1 MNRTDDG
8 ATMGAMT
15 IDDDSR
21 DENQPKGHISAR
33 RISLAVV
40 VPRGVMHTRAPIK
53 KRFFFG

>member
-33 RISLAVV
+33 RIALAVV
-40 VPRGVMHTRAPIK
+40 VPRGVMQTELLSK
-53 KRFFFG
+53 KILFFG